1 LIGISRRLI
10 GVGEQVLSAGGGDM
24 SEDMDPRL
32 FTECLREVSSVSAL
46 WLLVQRFSK
55 AQDFRTITYHSIDVQ
70 SLGDSSFGAVAIG
83 IPAEFHRM
91 YTEEHL
97 YLDDPFPPF
106 AASQITPF
114 FWRDLPQLTTLTE
127 KQKAYLNRAR
137 EFGFADGLVCQVFGP
152 QARNALV
159 SIGFHHDRPRPTD
172 AEVLD
177 LHVASQFAHMRF
189 CALVAGPAAP
199 NRRLSPR
206 ELELLRWI
214 ARGKS
219 NTSIA
224 QIMGVSR
231 HTVDTIM
238 RRLFGKLDVTDRT
251 RAAVRGL
258 AFGLIDP
265 SLDNL
270 S

>member
-1 LIGISRRLI
+1 MIGISRRLSD
-10 GVGEQVLSAGGGDM
+10 VGEQVLSAGGDM

-46 WLLVQRFSK
+46 WLLVQRFAK
-55 AQDFRTITYHSIDVQ
+55 AQDFRTVTYHSIDVQ

-172 AEVLD
+172 AEVLASLPICGFARLWQAL
-177 LHVASQFAHMRF
+177 LHPIGACPRASWN
-189 CALVAGPAAP
+189 CCVG
-199 NRRLSPR
+199 S
-206 ELELLRWI
+206 
-214 ARGKS
+214 
-219 NTSIA
+219 
-224 QIMGVSR
+224 
-231 HTVDTIM
+231 
-238 RRLFGKLDVTDRT
+238 
-251 RAAVRGL
+251 RAARATPRSRRSWGCRDTRSIRSCGVCL
-258 AFGLIDP
+258 A
-265 SLDNL
+265 NWM
-270 S
+270 

>member
-1 LIGISRRLI
+1 MSKELEPHTFMDRL
-10 GVGEQVLSAGGGDM
+10 GEV
-24 SEDMDPRL
+24 R
-32 FTECLREVSSVSAL
+32 CVSAL
-46 WLLVQRFSK
+46 WLLVHRFAK
-55 AQDFRTITYHSIDVQ
+55 AQDFRTVTYHSIDVQ
-70 SLGDSSFGAVAIG
+70 SLGESNFGAVAIG
-83 IPAEFHRM
+83 IPPAFQRM
-91 YTEEHL
+91 YTAERL
-97 YLDDPFPPF
+97 YLDDPFPAF
-106 AASQITPF
+106 AASRISPF
-114 FWRDLPQLTTLTE
+114 FWQDLSQMTTLTD
-127 KQKAYLNRAR
+127 KQEAYMCIAR
-137 EFGFADGLVCQVFGP
+137 EHGFGDGLVCQVFGP

-159 SIGFHHDRPRPTD
+159 SIGFHEGRPRPSQAKVT
-172 AEVLD
+172 ALQM
-177 LHVASQFAHMRF
+177 ASQLAHLRF
-189 CALVAGPAAP
+189 CALVEGPGASY
-199 NRRLSPR
+199 RRLSPR

-258 AFGLIDP
+258 AFGLIDQ

-270 S
+270 A

>member
-1 LIGISRRLI
+1 
-10 GVGEQVLSAGGGDM
+10 M

-46 WLLVQRFSK
+46 WLLVQRFAK
-55 AQDFRTITYHSIDVQ
+55 AQDFRTVTYHSIDVQ

-159 SIGFHHDRPRPTD
+159 SIGFHPDRPRPTD

-199 NRRLSPR
+199 NRTLVPARAGIAPLDRARQEQHLDRADHGGVATHGRYDHAASVWQTGCDRPDPR
-206 ELELLRWI
+206 GGAGAGLWP
-214 ARGKS
+214 
-219 NTSIA
+219 
-224 QIMGVSR
+224 
-231 HTVDTIM
+231 
-238 RRLFGKLDVTDRT
+238 DRPV
-251 RAAVRGL
+251 AG
-258 AFGLIDP
+258 
-265 SLDNL
+265 
-270 S
+270 

>member
-1 LIGISRRLI
+1 
-10 GVGEQVLSAGGGDM
+10 
-24 SEDMDPRL
+24 
-32 FTECLREVSSVSAL
+32 
-46 WLLVQRFSK
+46 
-55 AQDFRTITYHSIDVQ
+55 
-70 SLGDSSFGAVAIG
+70 
-83 IPAEFHRM
+83 M

>member
-1 LIGISRRLI
+1 
-10 GVGEQVLSAGGGDM
+10 M
-24 SEDMDPRL
+24 PEDMDPRL

-46 WLLVQRFSK
+46 WLLVQRFAK
-55 AQDFRTITYHSIDVQ
+55 AQDFRTVTYHSIDVQ
-70 SLGDSSFGAVAIG
+70 SLGDTSFGAVAIG

-159 SIGFHHDRPRPTD
+159 SIGFHPDRPRPTD

-189 CALVAGPAAP
+189 CALVAGPAA
-199 NRRLSPR
+199 
-206 ELELLRWI
+206 
-214 ARGKS
+214 
-219 NTSIA
+219 
-224 QIMGVSR
+224 
-231 HTVDTIM
+231 
-238 RRLFGKLDVTDRT
+238 
-251 RAAVRGL
+251 
-258 AFGLIDP
+258 
-265 SLDNL
+265 
-270 S
+270 